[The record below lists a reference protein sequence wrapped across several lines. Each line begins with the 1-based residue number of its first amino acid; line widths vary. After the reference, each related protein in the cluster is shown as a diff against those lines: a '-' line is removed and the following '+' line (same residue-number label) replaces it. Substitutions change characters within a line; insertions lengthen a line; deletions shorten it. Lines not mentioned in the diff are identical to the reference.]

1 MRPRIKKLAICLHLV
16 LWLAFLAI
24 MRAISNILSRR

>member
-1 MRPRIKKLAICLHLV
+1 MTPRIKKLAICLHLV
-16 LWLAFLAI
+16 LLLAFLAI